1 MSSPT
6 STQQRILAEFARLA
20 PTARGGLV
28 SIPAMRQSLGIPQ
41 AEFDAAMMALD
52 RSDQLRLT
60 AIGDRSRLTAQELR
74 DSIEGVNETFAFV
87 ETGPAYQ
94 TPAPTPPPVPV
105 PPPPPPP
112 APPPVAP
119 AAVPGLTGAGAAGIA
134 EATGIVPHYDEP
146 VGVRVRMNVVLIDA
160 AGRDIPGSN
169 MTRDITINVN
179 PGTPVQDVLQAAIA
193 YAQAGNLGRRSNE
206 DYPVRVLDAWISRIV
221 EGGFDDP
228 SLPGVV

>member
-6 STQQRILAEFARLA
+6 GAQQRILAEFARLA

-52 RSDQLRLT
+52 RSDQLRLA
-60 AIGDRSRLTAQELR
+60 AIGDRSRLSAQELR
-74 DSIEGVNETFAFV
+74 DSIQGVNETFAFV

-94 TPAPTPPPVPV
+94 APATT
-105 PPPPPPP
+105 PPP
-112 APPPVAP
+112 APPPPPQPPPAPPPSAP
-119 AAVPGLTGAGAAGIA
+119 AATPAPAGAGAAGIA
-134 EATGIVPHYDEP
+134 EAAGFIPHYDEP
-146 VGVRVRMNVVLIDA
+146 VGVRVRMHVQLVDA
-160 AGRDIPGSN
+160 AGRPIPGSD
-169 MTRDITINVN
+169 MIRDVTINVN

-193 YAQAGNLGRRSNE
+193 YAEAGNLGRRSNE
-206 DYPVRVLDAWISRIV
+206 DYPVRVLSAGIARIV